1 MLFALGGCMQTT
13 LGTSLN
19 CASLIGPS
27 LREPTQPADLPA
39 DNTVGELAAF
49 GDRQTGAFEKAET
62 KRSAIIE
69 TADQCESERVRLM
82 KRPWWRF

>member
-1 MLFALGGCMQTT
+1 MQTT
-13 LGTSLN
+13 LAASLN

-27 LREPTQPADLPA
+27 LREPTPPADLPA

-49 GDRQTGAFEKAET
+49 ADRQTGALEKSET

-69 TADQCESERVRLM
+69 TADQCEAERVRLVR
-82 KRPWWRF
+82 KRWWF